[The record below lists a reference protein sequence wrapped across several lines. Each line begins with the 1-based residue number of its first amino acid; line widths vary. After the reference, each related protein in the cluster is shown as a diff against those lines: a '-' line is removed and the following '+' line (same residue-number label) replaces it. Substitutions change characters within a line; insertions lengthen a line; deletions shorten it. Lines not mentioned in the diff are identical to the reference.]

1 MLLMTIIKSPLIWII
16 ISAVILSLISKRKKL
31 YGYIIREHL
40 LPLCLSI
47 GVMIFILLAQ
57 FLIKNID
64 KFLQSDL
71 GIGILFEMVYYNMA
85 WVIALAIP
93 MAILVCTLM
102 AFGRL
107 SADNEI
113 TALKTSGVKYYS
125 LLMPPITLGTLT
137 AIIMICFNNWVLP
150 DMNYKARNLISN
162 IARTNPEIGLKGKSK
177 QLIDGALEDH
187 ILYYDTEKNN
197 KYKNV
202 FIIEY
207 DNKNIIKTIVSKYAK
222 IIDVYDEKNKVI
234 MLEDGYI
241 YEDLN
246 NEKND
251 YRTIKFDKNVIK
263 IDTESFSFRRTET
276 GHRGDR
282 ELTFES
288 IKEKMVSFDKK
299 KAKAYIRIQNRISP
313 YLSDKKNRTP
323 EEALDFIKS
332 KIDSTKKSDRNT
344 IRTYKNIMQGINHD
358 KSQIESNK
366 KLKNKYLVEL
376 DKKFS
381 IPIACIIFIII
392 GAPIGIATRKGKFA
406 ISMAI
411 SLTFFIIYWAF
422 LIAGE
427 NFADKGKIDPAL
439 SMWLPNI
446 VLFIIGVIFNVK
458 VNREQ
463 KIFTSFN
470 FFKNLKS
477 KK

>member
-1 MLLMTIIKSPLIWII
+1 MLLIMIIKSPLLWIA
-16 ISAVILSLISKRKKL
+16 ISVVTLLLISKYKKL
-31 YGYIIREHL
+31 YGYIIKEHL
-40 LPLCLSI
+40 QPLGLSI
-47 GVMIFILLAQ
+47 FVMIFILLAQ

-125 LLMPPITLGTLT
+125 LLIPPITLGTLT

-162 IARTNPEIGLKGKSK
+162 IAKTNPEIGLKGKSK
-177 QLIDGALEDH
+177 QLINGALDGHIIYYNKEKDNRYED
-187 ILYYDTEKNN
+187 T
-197 KYKNV
+197 

-207 DNKNIIKTIVSKYAK
+207 NNKEIIKTIVSKYAQ
-222 IIDVYDEKNKVI
+222 IIDTYDDDNKVI

-241 YEDLN
+241 YEDIKGS
-246 NEKND
+246 ED

-263 IDTESFSFRRTET
+263 MDINQFSFQRKET
-276 GHRGDR
+276 KHRGDR

-288 IKEKMVSFDKK
+288 IKDKIASFKEKIN
-299 KAKAYIRIQNRISP
+299 KANIRIKNRISP
-313 YLSDKKNRTP
+313 YITDQKFESP
-323 EEALDFIKS
+323 EVALELIKS
-332 KIDSTKKSDRNT
+332 KINSTKKSDRNI
-344 IRTYKNIMQGINHD
+344 IRTYKNIQQGINHD
-358 KSQIESNK
+358 KSQIDSNNR
-366 KLKNKYLVEL
+366 LKNKYLVEL
-376 DKKFS
+376 HKKFS
-381 IPIACIIFIII
+381 IPIACIVFIII

-411 SLTFFIIYWAF
+411 SLAFFLIYWAF

-427 NFADKGKIDPAL
+427 NFADKGRINPIL

-446 VLFIIGVIFNVK
+446 ILLAVGIYFNIK
-458 VNREQ
+458 VNKEQ
-463 KIFTSFN
+463 KIFKSFN
-470 FFKNLKS
+470 FLK
-477 KK
+477 KIRLNK

>member
-1 MLLMTIIKSPLIWII
+1 MLLITIIKSPLLWLA
-16 ISAVILSLISKRKKL
+16 ISAIILILISKYKRL
-31 YGYIIREHL
+31 YGYIIKEHL

-47 GVMIFILLAQ
+47 FVMIFILLAQ

-71 GIGILFEMVYYNMA
+71 GISILFEMVYYNMA
-85 WVIALAIP
+85 WVLALAIP

-125 LLMPPITLGTLT
+125 LLIPPATLGILV
-137 AIIMICFNNWVLP
+137 AIVMICFNNWVLP

-162 IARTNPEIGLKGKSK
+162 IAKTNPEIGLKGKSK
-177 QLIDGALEDH
+177 QLIDGALDGH
-187 ILYYDTEKNN
+187 IIYYNTEKNE
-197 KYKNV
+197 KYKNS

-207 DNKNIIKTIVSKYAK
+207 GNKNIIKTIISKYAR
-222 IIDVYDEKNKVI
+222 IIDTYDKNNKVI

-246 NEKND
+246 NNKGD

-263 IDTESFSFRRTET
+263 VDTDNFSFQRKET
-276 GHRGDR
+276 KHRGDR
-282 ELTFES
+282 ELTFEA
-288 IKEKMVSFDKK
+288 IKQKINSFEDKISN
-299 KAKAYIRIQNRISP
+299 AKIRIQNRISP
-313 YLSDKKNRTP
+313 YAPNEKIENS
-323 EEALDFIKS
+323 EYALKLIKS
-332 KIDSTKKSDRNT
+332 KINSAKKTDRNL
-344 IRTYKNIMQGINHD
+344 IRTYKNIEQGINHD
-358 KSQIESNK
+358 KSQIESNN

-376 DKKFS
+376 HKKFS
-381 IPIACIIFIII
+381 IPIACIVFIIV

-411 SLTFFIIYWAF
+411 SLTFFLIYWAF

-427 NFADKGKIDPAL
+427 NFADKGKIDPIL

-446 VLFIIGVIFNVK
+446 VLLIIGIYFNIK
-458 VNREQ
+458 INKEQ
-463 KIFTSFN
+463 KIFASFN
-470 FFKNLKS
+470 FFKKLKLS
-477 KK
+477 K